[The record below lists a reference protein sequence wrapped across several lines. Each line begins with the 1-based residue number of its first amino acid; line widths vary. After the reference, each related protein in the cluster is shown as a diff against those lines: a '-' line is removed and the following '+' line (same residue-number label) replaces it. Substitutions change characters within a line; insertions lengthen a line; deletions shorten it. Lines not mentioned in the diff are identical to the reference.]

1 VSKGSEYKCQ
11 DSQRK
16 SKDGIKKRDEKE
28 YHVGDK
34 MLMNNSRGKTSER
47 KERTTTRCY
56 SGIMLQL

>member
-1 VSKGSEYKCQ
+1 MAL
-11 DSQRK
+11 
-16 SKDGIKKRDEKE
+16 KKRDEKE